1 MKQKFV
7 YELEVYLV
15 VRVNSFF
22 SQCGEI
28 IRLNVEIKKIT
39 RLNFLFDVRTIA
51 IDICYNSFIYF
62 LSFLSLSL
70 SLNANKCEREKE

>member
-15 VRVNSFF
+15 VRVNSYF

-28 IRLNVEIKKIT
+28 IRLNVEIKK
-39 RLNFLFDVRTIA
+39 N
-51 IDICYNSFIYF
+51 
-62 LSFLSLSL
+62 
-70 SLNANKCEREKE
+70 NAFKFPFRR